1 VCVGGAGTPPEM
13 ATLVDE
19 LEPGELAVCWA
30 DSTCWNALARA
41 ARKEGDVGENTESES
56 DEDAWAT
63 LEFGGDET
71 AG

>member
-19 LEPGELAVCWA
+19 LETGKLAVGWA
-30 DSTCWNALARA
+30 DSTCWTALMMA
-41 ARKEGDVGENTESES
+41 ARKEGDVGEKTESDS
-56 DEDAWAT
+56 DEAAWAT
-63 LEFGGDET
+63 LEFSGDET

>member
-1 VCVGGAGTPPEM
+1 M

-19 LEPGELAVCWA
+19 LETGKLADFCA
-30 DSTCWNALARA
+30 DSTCWTVLATV
-41 ARKEGDVGENTESES
+41 ARKEGDVGEKTESES
-56 DEDAWAT
+56 DEAAWAM